1 VRHCSAVI
9 PSTAVVYLV
18 TKTLLQ
24 VQTAMLGREYLQ
36 AGGRH
41 SFLLLQHSIPGK
53 LLDFCACSVLTIVTS
68 K

>member
-1 VRHCSAVI
+1 M
-9 PSTAVVYLV
+9 
-18 TKTLLQ
+18 LQ

-36 AGGRH
+36 AGDRH